1 LRGNEA
7 DDNGRPNGNL
17 NALIP
22 STHEEMDSEM
32 IDSLGDYDFTTDWFS
47 RSAEVWK
54 TLLAELKPAR
64 ILEVGSYEGRST
76 CFIIE
81 NCARSIECEIYCI
94 DTWEGGF
101 EHDKSLMSDVERRFD
116 FNIAI
121 AVQRTA
127 NAVLVNKIKKP
138 SFDALSELFVQ
149 NEPPFDLIYLD
160 GSHRASDVLSDAIL
174 AFKLLRLGGILIFDD
189 YLWQFEASGQQNPL
203 NMPKPAIDAFVN
215 IFQRELEVIQDMPIW
230 QIYLRKRSA

>member
-1 LRGNEA
+1 MRGNEA
-7 DDNGRPNGNL
+7 NDNRPNCNL
-17 NALIP
+17 NTLIP

-54 TLLAELKPAR
+54 RLLAELKPSR

-81 NCARSIECEIYCI
+81 NCARSIESEIYCI

-101 EHDKSLMSDVERRFD
+101 EHDEPLMSDVERRFD
-116 FNIAI
+116 FNITI

-127 NAVLVNKIKKP
+127 NAVVVKKIKKP
-138 SFDALSELFVQ
+138 SFDALSETFCAK
-149 NEPPFDLIYLD
+149 
-160 GSHRASDVLSDAIL
+160 RAPV
-174 AFKLLRLGGILIFDD
+174 
-189 YLWQFEASGQQNPL
+189 
-203 NMPKPAIDAFVN
+203 
-215 IFQRELEVIQDMPIW
+215 
-230 QIYLRKRSA
+230 